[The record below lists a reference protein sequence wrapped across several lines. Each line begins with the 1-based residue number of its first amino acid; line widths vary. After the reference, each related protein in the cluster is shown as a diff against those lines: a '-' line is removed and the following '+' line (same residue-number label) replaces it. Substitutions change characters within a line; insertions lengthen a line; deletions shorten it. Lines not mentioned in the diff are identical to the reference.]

1 MSQYLLF
8 ATVALLSGLM
18 PLVAQS
24 VTIASTDAPAIPLAN
39 ASAPDFTVV
48 SSSLP
53 DSPQP
58 NIPITGIA
66 VGTLDDQH
74 DAARPATPNIP
85 KYALIVMPGETIT
98 PLHGVRE
105 HLIYGAKDSFNPYQL
120 LGITIA
126 GGYSQVFDT
135 EPHYGGGAE
144 AFGKRVGAAALRST
158 IQNMGNDVVFSPMF
172 HDDSRYYVL
181 GEGHSFF
188 KRAIYSA
195 TRVVITRAS
204 ATGKDRLNVPLLLSF
219 GIAAGVNNAYYP
231 DQDRGA
237 ASTARNWAT
246 SLGGAALG
254 NEASEFLNDA
264 LRLVHIKRD

>member
-1 MSQYLLF
+1 MMKQC
-8 ATVALLSGLM
+8 LLSATIAVLSSFM
-18 PLVAQS
+18 PLAAQS
-24 VTIASTDAPAIPLAN
+24 VVTV
-39 ASAPDFTVV
+39 ASAETPVLTPLVTT
-48 SSSLP
+48 SLP
-53 DSPQP
+53 EAPEP
-58 NIPITGIA
+58 NIPADTSNILGNP
-66 VGTLDDQH
+66 GDQRVANTSGR
-74 DAARPATPNIP
+74 DTANLAP
-85 KYALIVMPGETIT
+85 KYALVVLPGETIV

-158 IQNMGNDVVFSPMF
+158 IQTMGNDVVFSPMF
-172 HDDSRYYVL
+172 HDDSRYYVM

-188 KRAIYSA
+188 KRAIYAAS
-195 TRVVITRAS
+195 RVLITKAS
-204 ATGKDRLNVPLLLSF
+204 ATGRDRLNVPQLLSF
-219 GIAAGVNNAYYP
+219 AVAAGVNNAYYP

-254 NEASEFLNDA
+254 NEASEFLQDFI
-264 LRLVHIKRD
+264 REYHRHVKKD